1 MSVAKCLGV
10 DDLDAPNM
18 QEVRAEWLRWQDV
31 ERALDVVDHL
41 ADLPRWLKH
50 STPIERDAVLAG
62 LRRRA
67 EHDPRAY
74 VALAWLLVPGAS
86 LVAGRLRRL
95 TDAIDEVVA
104 GQLWI
109 QICEHDPADDRYV
122 ATTILRRVERE
133 SMAELG
139 LGELAK
145 RRDPTWAS
153 SVLIERYDETTPAE
167 EPDAEEPREQLIEL
181 LRRALDSG
189 ALSDQDRGLLLDLAL
204 AANLA
209 DAPLRRGRAG
219 LTTPS
224 VAQLVSEDHALA
236 APDDPTPR
244 RECARQAG
252 RGRPSKRASALTPGL
267 GPRTASRAT
276 RSCHRHCRRARGQ

>member
-10 DDLDAPNM
+10 DDRDAPNM
-18 QEVRAEWLRWQDV
+18 QEVRAEWPRWQDV
-31 ERALDVVDHL
+31 ERALEVVDDL
-41 ADLPRWLKH
+41 VVLPRWMKH
-50 STPIERDAVLAG
+50 STPAERDAVLVG
-62 LRRRA
+62 LRRLA
-67 EHDPRAY
+67 EHDPRAF

-109 QICEHDPADDRYV
+109 QICEHDPADDMYV

-133 SMAELG
+133 SLAELG

-153 SVLIERYDETTPAE
+153 SVLIERYDETIPAE

-236 APDDPTPR
+236 ARTIR
-244 RECARQAG
+244 RHAANALDRLGEVARQG
-252 RGRPSKRASALTPGL
+252 GLAL
-267 GPRTASRAT
+267 
-276 RSCHRHCRRARGQ
+276 

>member
-10 DDLDAPNM
+10 DDVDAQNM
-18 QEVRAEWLRWQDV
+18 QEVRAEWPGWQEV
-31 ERALDVVDHL
+31 EKALNVVDDL
-41 ADLPRWLKH
+41 VALPRWMKRA
-50 STPIERDAVLAG
+50 TPIERDAVLAG
-62 LRRRA
+62 LRRVAGR
-67 EHDPRAY
+67 DPRAY

-95 TDAIDEVVA
+95 GDVIDEVVA

-109 QICEHDPADDRYV
+109 QICEHDPADDAYV

-139 LGELAK
+139 VGELAK

-153 SVLIERYDETTPAE
+153 SVLIERYDETIPAE

-181 LRRALDSG
+181 LRRALDLG
-189 ALSDQDRGLLLDLAL
+189 AVSDQDRGLLLDLAH

-236 APDDPTPR
+236 ARTIR
-244 RECARQAG
+244 RHAADALDRLGEVARQG
-252 RGRPSKRASALTPGL
+252 GLAL
-267 GPRTASRAT
+267 
-276 RSCHRHCRRARGQ
+276 

>member
-1 MSVAKCLGV
+1 MWGRLHTYLSPNSGRTGRSSVMSVAKCLGV

-18 QEVRAEWLRWQDV
+18 QEMRAEW
-31 ERALDVVDHL
+31 
-41 ADLPRWLKH
+41 PRWPGVEPALSVADDIATLPLWMKQA
-50 STPIERDAVLAG
+50 TPAERDAVLAG
-62 LRRRA
+62 LRRLA
-67 EHDPRAY
+67 ERDPRAY

-86 LVAGRLRRL
+86 RVAGRLRRL

-109 QICEHDPADDRYV
+109 QICDHDPADDTYV

-139 LGELAK
+139 FGELAK

-153 SVLIERYDETTPAE
+153 SVLIERYDETIPAE
-167 EPDAEEPREQLIEL
+167 EPDAEEPREQLIGL

-189 ALSDQDRGLLLDLAL
+189 ALSDQDRDLLLDLAL

-209 DAPLRRGRAG
+209 GAPLRRGRAG
-219 LTTPS
+219 LTSPS
-224 VAQLVSEDHALA
+224 VAQLVSQDHALA
-236 APDDPTPR
+236 ERTIR
-244 RECARQAG
+244 RHAADALDRLGEVAR
-252 RGRPSKRASALTPGL
+252 RNGL
-267 GPRTASRAT
+267 AM
-276 RSCHRHCRRARGQ
+276 

>member
-18 QEVRAEWLRWQDV
+18 QKIRTEWPQWQDA
-31 ERALDVVDHL
+31 EPALNVVDDI
-41 ADLPRWLKH
+41 AVLPRWMKQA
-50 STPIERDAVLAG
+50 TPAERDGVLAG
-62 LRRRA
+62 LRRLA
-67 EHDPRAY
+67 ELGPRAY

-86 LVAGRLRRL
+86 LVAGRLCRL
-95 TDAIDEVVA
+95 SEVIDEVVA

-133 SMAELG
+133 SLAELG

-145 RRDPTWAS
+145 RRDPTWPSA
-153 SVLIERYDETTPAE
+153 VLIERYDETIPAE
-167 EPDAEEPREQLIEL
+167 EPDAVEPRVQLIDL

-189 ALSDQDRGLLLDLAL
+189 ALSDQDRDLLLDLAL

-209 DAPLRRGRAG
+209 GAPLRR
-219 LTTPS
+219 
-224 VAQLVSEDHALA
+224 
-236 APDDPTPR
+236 
-244 RECARQAG
+244 AG
-252 RGRPSKRASALTPGL
+252 RG
-267 GPRTASRAT
+267 
-276 RSCHRHCRRARGQ
+276 

>member
-18 QEVRAEWLRWQDV
+18 QEVRAEWPRWQDA
-31 ERALDVVDHL
+31 ERALNVVDDL
-41 ADLPRWLKH
+41 AVLPRWMKH
-50 STPIERDAVLAG
+50 STPVERDAVLAG
-62 LRRRA
+62 LRRLADR
-67 EHDPRAY
+67 DPRAY

-95 TDAIDEVVA
+95 ADVIDEVVA

-109 QICEHDPADDRYV
+109 QTCEHDPAADAYV

-139 LGELAK
+139 FGELAK

-153 SVLIERYDETTPAE
+153 SVLIQRYNETIPAE
-167 EPDAEEPREQLIEL
+167 GPDAEEPREQLIEL

-224 VAQLVSEDHALA
+224 VAQLVSADHALA
-236 APDDPTPR
+236 ARTIR
-244 RECARQAG
+244 RHAADALDRLGEVARQG
-252 RGRPSKRASALTPGL
+252 GLAL
-267 GPRTASRAT
+267 
-276 RSCHRHCRRARGQ
+276 

>member
-1 MSVAKCLGV
+1 MSVARCLGV

-18 QEVRAEWLRWQDV
+18 QEVRAEWPRWRDA
-31 ERALDVVDHL
+31 ERALNVVDDI
-41 ADLPRWLKH
+41 AALPRWMKQA
-50 STPIERDAVLAG
+50 TPAERDAVLVG
-62 LRRRA
+62 LRRVA
-67 EHDPRAY
+67 EIDRRAY
-74 VALAWLLVPGAS
+74 VALAWLLMPGAS

-95 TDAIDEVVA
+95 GDVIDEVVA

-109 QICEHDPADDRYV
+109 QICEHDPADDKYV
-122 ATTILRRVERE
+122 ATKILKRVERE

-139 LGELAK
+139 VGELAK

-153 SVLIERYDETTPAE
+153 SVLIERYDETIPAE

-236 APDDPTPR
+236 ARTIR
-244 RECARQAG
+244 RHAANALDRLGEVARQG
-252 RGRPSKRASALTPGL
+252 GLAL
-267 GPRTASRAT
+267 
-276 RSCHRHCRRARGQ
+276 

>member
-10 DDLDAPNM
+10 DNLDAPNM
-18 QEVRAEWLRWQDV
+18 QEVRAEWPRWTDA
-31 ERALDVVDHL
+31 EPALDVVDDI
-41 ADLPRWLKH
+41 AALPRWMKQA
-50 STPIERDAVLAG
+50 TPGERDAVLAALG
-62 LRRRA
+62 RVTRSDR
-67 EHDPRAY
+67 RAY

-95 TDAIDEVVA
+95 TDVIDEVVA

-109 QICEHDPADDRYV
+109 QICDHDPADDTYV

-145 RRDPTWAS
+145 RRDPTWAR
-153 SVLIERYDETTPAE
+153 SVLIERYDETIPAE
-167 EPDAEEPREQLIEL
+167 EMDAEEPREQLINL
-181 LRRALDSG
+181 LRGALDSG
-189 ALSDQDRGLLLDLAL
+189 ALTDQDRHLLLDLAL
-204 AANLA
+204 AANIA

-236 APDDPTPR
+236 ARTIR
-244 RECARQAG
+244 RHAADALDRLGEVARQG
-252 RGRPSKRASALTPGL
+252 RLAL
-267 GPRTASRAT
+267 
-276 RSCHRHCRRARGQ
+276 

>member
-18 QEVRAEWLRWQDV
+18 QEVRAEWPRWRDA
-31 ERALDVVDHL
+31 EPALNVVDDI
-41 ADLPRWLKH
+41 AALPRWMNQA
-50 STPIERDAVLAG
+50 TPAERDAVLVG
-62 LRRRA
+62 LRRVADIDR
-67 EHDPRAY
+67 RAY
-74 VALAWLLVPGAS
+74 AALAWLLMPGAS

-95 TDAIDEVVA
+95 GDVIDEVVG

-109 QICEHDPADDRYV
+109 QICEHDPADDTYV
-122 ATTILRRVERE
+122 ATTILRRVQRE

-145 RRDPTWAS
+145 RRDPTWGS
-153 SVLIERYDETTPAE
+153 SVLIERYDETIPAE

-224 VAQLVSEDHALA
+224 VAQLVSEEHALA
-236 APDDPTPR
+236 ARTIR
-244 RECARQAG
+244 RHAANALDRLGEVARQG
-252 RGRPSKRASALTPGL
+252 GLAL
-267 GPRTASRAT
+267 
-276 RSCHRHCRRARGQ
+276 

>member
-18 QEVRAEWLRWQDV
+18 QDVRAEWPRWQDV
-31 ERALDVVDHL
+31 EPALNVVEDI
-41 ADLPRWLKH
+41 AALPRWMKQA
-50 STPIERDAVLAG
+50 TPAERDGVLAA
-62 LRRRA
+62 LRRVA
-67 EHDPRAY
+67 ESDRRAY
-74 VALAWLLVPGAS
+74 VALAWLLMPGAS
-86 LVAGRLRRL
+86 LVAARLRSL
-95 TDAIDEVVA
+95 ADVVDEVVA

-109 QICEHDPADDRYV
+109 QICEHDPADDAYV

-145 RRDPTWAS
+145 RRDPTWAR
-153 SVLIERYDETTPAE
+153 SVLVERYDESIPPDEAG
-167 EPDAEEPREQLIEL
+167 DAEEPRQQLAEL

-189 ALSDQDRGLLLDLAL
+189 ALSDQDRHLLVDLAL
-204 AANLA
+204 AANVA
-209 DAPLRRGRAG
+209 GAPLRRGRAG

-236 APDDPTPR
+236 ARTIR
-244 RECARQAG
+244 RHAADALDRLGEVAR
-252 RGRPSKRASALTPGL
+252 RNGL
-267 GPRTASRAT
+267 AM
-276 RSCHRHCRRARGQ
+276 

>member
-1 MSVAKCLGV
+1 M
-10 DDLDAPNM
+10 
-18 QEVRAEWLRWQDV
+18 
-31 ERALDVVDHL
+31 
-41 ADLPRWLKH
+41 
-50 STPIERDAVLAG
+50 AG
-62 LRRRA
+62 SDR
-67 EHDPRAY
+67 RAY

-95 TDAIDEVVA
+95 TEVIDEVVA

-109 QICEHDPADDRYV
+109 QICEHDPADDIYV

-153 SVLIERYDETTPAE
+153 AVLIERYDETIPTE
-167 EPDAEEPREQLIEL
+167 ESDVEEPREQLIEL
-181 LRRALDSG
+181 LRRALDSD
-189 ALSDQDRGLLLDLAL
+189 ALSDQDRDLLLDLAL

-209 DAPLRRGRAG
+209 GAPLRRGRAG

-224 VAQLVSEDHALA
+224 VAQLVSQDHALA
-236 APDDPTPR
+236 ARTIR
-244 RECARQAG
+244 RHAADALDRLGEVAR
-252 RGRPSKRASALTPGL
+252 RSGL
-267 GPRTASRAT
+267 AM
-276 RSCHRHCRRARGQ
+276 

>member
-10 DDLDAPNM
+10 DDFDAPNM
-18 QEVRAEWLRWQDV
+18 QEMRAEWPHWQHA
-31 ERALDVVDHL
+31 EPALDVVDDI
-41 ADLPRWLKH
+41 AVLPRWMKRA
-50 STPIERDAVLAG
+50 TPAERDCVLAG
-62 LRRRA
+62 LRCLA
-67 EHDPRAY
+67 ETDRRAY

-95 TDAIDEVVA
+95 TEVIDEVVA

-109 QICEHDPADDRYV
+109 QVCEHDPADDTYV
-122 ATTILRRVERE
+122 AATILRGVERE
-133 SMAELG
+133 SLAELG

-153 SVLIERYDETTPAE
+153 AVLIERYDETIPAE
-167 EPDAEEPREQLIEL
+167 EPDAEEPKVQLIEL

-189 ALSDQDRGLLLDLAL
+189 ALSDQDRDLLLDLAL

-209 DAPLRRGRAG
+209 GAPLRRGRAG

-224 VAQLVSEDHALA
+224 VAQLVSQDHTLA
-236 APDDPTPR
+236 ARTIR
-244 RECARQAG
+244 RHAADALDRLGEVAR
-252 RGRPSKRASALTPGL
+252 RNGL
-267 GPRTASRAT
+267 AM
-276 RSCHRHCRRARGQ
+276 

>member
-18 QEVRAEWLRWQDV
+18 QGIRAEWPRWQDA
-31 ERALDVVDHL
+31 EPALTVV
-41 ADLPRWLKH
+41 AEIAALPRWMKQA
-50 STPIERDAVLAG
+50 TPSGRDAVLAALG
-62 LRRRA
+62 RVARSDR
-67 EHDPRAY
+67 RAY

-95 TDAIDEVVA
+95 TEVIDEVVA

-109 QICEHDPADDRYV
+109 QICEHDPADDTYV
-122 ATTILRRVERE
+122 AATILRRVERE
-133 SMAELG
+133 SLAELG

-153 SVLIERYDETTPAE
+153 AVLIERYDETIPAE
-167 EPDAEEPREQLIEL
+167 EPDAEEPQVQLIEL

-236 APDDPTPR
+236 ARTIR
-244 RECARQAG
+244 RHAANALDRLGEVARQG
-252 RGRPSKRASALTPGL
+252 GLAL
-267 GPRTASRAT
+267 
-276 RSCHRHCRRARGQ
+276 

>member
-18 QEVRAEWLRWQDV
+18 QEVRAAWPRWPDV
-31 ERALDVVDHL
+31 ERALNVVDDI
-41 ADLPRWLKH
+41 AVLPRWIKRA
-50 STPIERDAVLAG
+50 SPAERDAVLAG
-62 LRRRA
+62 LRRLA
-67 EHDPRAY
+67 ERDPRAY
-74 VALAWLLVPGAS
+74 VALAWLLMPGAS
-86 LVAGRLRRL
+86 LLAGRLRRL
-95 TDAIDEVVA
+95 AEAIDEIVA

-109 QICEHDPADDRYV
+109 QICEHDPAEDTYV

-153 SVLIERYDETTPAE
+153 SVLIERYDETILTE
-167 EPDAEEPREQLIEL
+167 EPDAEEPREELIEL

-189 ALSDQDRGLLLDLAL
+189 AMSDQDRGLLLDLAL

-236 APDDPTPR
+236 ARTIR
-244 RECARQAG
+244 RHAADALDRLGEVARQG
-252 RGRPSKRASALTPGL
+252 GLAL
-267 GPRTASRAT
+267 
-276 RSCHRHCRRARGQ
+276 

>member
-18 QEVRAEWLRWQDV
+18 QEVRAEWPRWQDV
-31 ERALDVVDHL
+31 ESALNVVDDIG
-41 ADLPRWLKH
+41 ALPRWMKQA
-50 STPIERDAVLAG
+50 TPAERDAVLVE
-62 LRRRA
+62 LRRLA
-67 EHDPRAY
+67 EHDARAF

-139 LGELAK
+139 FGELAK
-145 RRDPTWAS
+145 RRDRD
-153 SVLIERYDETTPAE
+153 V
-167 EPDAEEPREQLIEL
+167 
-181 LRRALDSG
+181 G
-189 ALSDQDRGLLLDLAL
+189 
-204 AANLA
+204 
-209 DAPLRRGRAG
+209 
-219 LTTPS
+219 
-224 VAQLVSEDHALA
+224 
-236 APDDPTPR
+236 
-244 RECARQAG
+244 
-252 RGRPSKRASALTPGL
+252 KL
-267 GPRTASRAT
+267 GPRRAV
-276 RSCHRHCRRARGQ
+276 RRDDPGRGTGR